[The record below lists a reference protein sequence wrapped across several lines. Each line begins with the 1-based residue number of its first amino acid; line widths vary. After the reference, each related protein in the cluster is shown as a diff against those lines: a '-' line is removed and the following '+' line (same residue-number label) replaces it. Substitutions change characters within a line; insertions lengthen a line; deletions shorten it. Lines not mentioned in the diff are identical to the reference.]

1 MKKLRFL
8 MPIGFLLIAA
18 GFSAIVMLLWN
29 WLMPLLFGLVTINFW
44 QALGIFVLA
53 RILFGGFGF
62 GKGKMMMG
70 GMVRNNKNPIQDK
83 WMKMSPEQRKEFIN
97 RRREFGFG
105 HPGRED
111 FFGKETRQRHDNGES
126 GNEND

>member
-1 MKKLRFL
+1 MKKMRFL

-18 GFSAIVMLLWN
+18 GFGAVVMVLWN

-44 QALGIFVLA
+44 QALGMLLLA

-62 GKGKMMMG
+62 GKRMNHKMHHPG
-70 GMVRNNKNPIQDK
+70 HQNPMKEK
-83 WMKMSPEQRKEFIN
+83 WMKMSPEQRMEFIEK
-97 RRREFGFG
+97 RRKYGFG

-111 FFGKETRQRHDNGES
+111 FFGKGFQDASENKES
-126 GNEND
+126 ENPNE